1 MTQTQKKEPAERRVL
16 KKGEKMEVGRFYAG
30 NHSYYWAP
38 ISHHLDHT
46 VSVQVA
52 YRPGD
57 GEGWRVLG
65 CRPWTKIRRHDL
77 LWLTVKDWTSVW
89 EITREEYRR
98 IVGHVPKAVPDE
110 SIWIEPGPRACPGC
124 DEPVVGVNRWITL
137 FDDGRSV
144 PEVLRRKE
152 PEKMLTTVFSG
163 CAACLERRFAD
174 DPVALA
180 LLKAFLSM
188 GR

>member
-1 MTQTQKKEPAERRVL
+1 
-16 KKGEKMEVGRFYAG
+16 MEVGKFYAAEHG
-30 NHSYYWAP
+30 FYWAP
-38 ISHHLDHT
+38 ISHNSDRT

-57 GEGWRVLG
+57 GER
-65 CRPWTKIRRHDL
+65 RPRTYIRRHDL

-89 EITREEYRR
+89 EITREEYSR
-98 IVGHVPKAVPDE
+98 IVGHVPKPEPDG
-110 SIWIEPGPRACPGC
+110 SVWIDPRQCPEC
-124 DEPVVGVNRWITL
+124 DEPVVGVNRWVTL

-152 PEKMLTTVFSG
+152 SEQMLTTVFSG
-163 CAACLERRFAD
+163 CAACLERRFAG

-180 LLKAFLSM
+180 LLKAYLSM